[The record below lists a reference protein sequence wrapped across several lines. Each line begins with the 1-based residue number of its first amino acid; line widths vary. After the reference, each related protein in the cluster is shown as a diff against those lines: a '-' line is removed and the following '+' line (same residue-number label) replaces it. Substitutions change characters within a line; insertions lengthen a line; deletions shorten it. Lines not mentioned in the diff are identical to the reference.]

1 MRNSAETS
9 HGRNVDPF
17 SRFLAYLRAIEDAVI
32 RREAM
37 EITALL
43 RKRTATHLPR
53 EVREELLMLSRAAR
67 GSLRAPVK
75 FLSFQHRMLELA
87 AGGESLPRAQTE
99 LRLEAT
105 GEAAG
110 GVGSD
115 RGDAKRRYSVDV
127 ASTEILRS
135 SFSVASPLMID
146 RQDSSGPLRR
156 PFSVTFTP
164 SGVIVIV

>member
-9 HGRNVDPF
+9 HGRTVDPF

-105 GEAAG
+105 GEAGAI
-110 GVGSD
+110 
-115 RGDAKRRYSVDV
+115 RRRAHD
-127 ASTEILRS
+127 E
-135 SFSVASPLMID
+135 
-146 RQDSSGPLRR
+146 RR
-156 PFSVTFTP
+156 PAASDPIEAMRNGATP
-164 SGVIVIV
+164 STSRRPRY